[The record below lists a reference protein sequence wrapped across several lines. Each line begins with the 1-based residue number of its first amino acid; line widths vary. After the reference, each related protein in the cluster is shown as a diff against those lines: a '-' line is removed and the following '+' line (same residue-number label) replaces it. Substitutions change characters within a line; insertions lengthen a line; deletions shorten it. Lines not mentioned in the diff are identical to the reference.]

1 MRRAERRMKVD
12 IDESV
17 IGKTSEIQ
25 QFIVEE
31 AAILAFARAI
41 GDQHPLY
48 TDRDIAR
55 AYGYPA
61 IVAPPTFPTTFRFAY
76 PPVPYEPSRS
86 IHGEQEYR
94 YERPIVAG
102 DVLICLSR
110 VVGVKVR
117 HGKLGKMTL
126 LTTEIRGADP
136 EGRLVFTGVSTVIL
150 R

>member
-1 MRRAERRMKVD
+1 MKVE

-17 IGKTSEIQ
+17 IGKTGEVQ
-25 QFIVEE
+25 QFVVDEE
-31 AAILAFARAI
+31 AIRAFVRAI
-41 GDQHPLY
+41 GEQHPLY
-48 TDRDIAR
+48 TDENVAR
-55 AYGYPA
+55 RYGYPA
-61 IVAPPTFPTTFRFAY
+61 IVAPPTFPTTFRFAR

-102 DVLICLSR
+102 DVLRCASR

-117 HGKLGKMTL
+117 HCRLGTMTL
-126 LTTEIRGADP
+126 LTTEIRGEDT
-136 EGRLVFTGVSTVIL
+136 EGRLVFTGISTVIL